1 MRTRRRPVLQDK
13 TPGNTPQK
21 PKSKST
27 RSAKP
32 TLVPVVEI
40 KTNVRR
46 SRRGKQTNEEKLAQ
60 AEEVEGEHTESFVD
74 VNTL

>member
-21 PKSKST
+21 PKAKAT

-32 TLVPVVEI
+32 KLVPVVEI
-40 KTNVRR
+40 KTRP
-46 SRRGKQTNEEKLAQ
+46 RRGPKGKQAQKEESING
-60 AEEVEGEHTESFVD
+60 EEGEAEQGE
-74 VNTL
+74 LQLIW